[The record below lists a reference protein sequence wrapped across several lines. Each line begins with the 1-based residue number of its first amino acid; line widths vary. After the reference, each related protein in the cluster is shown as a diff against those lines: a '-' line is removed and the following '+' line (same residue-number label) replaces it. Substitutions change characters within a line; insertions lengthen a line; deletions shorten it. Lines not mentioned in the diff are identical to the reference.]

1 MLNRYFSIRNNIFLC
16 GESLLIVSSLFLVNW
31 LFKGTPIWLLELP
44 EYVRQALVV
53 TIVFQTSLYFFDL
66 YELRN
71 DLSLPETATKITQ
84 AFGVG
89 CIVLGALY
97 FFVPEV
103 LIPTKIFW
111 TSYFLMYCLILV
123 WRACYYYILK
133 QKLFVQSVVM
143 VGSGQLAADIT
154 REIEGRYDSPYKII
168 AFVGE
173 KEPLGYDG
181 KEQLFKSLSEI
192 TTITNEDQI
201 DQIVVALDDRRGT
214 MPIETLLKY
223 KLKGVNILQGIN
235 FYERLTGK
243 ILVENVN
250 PSWIIFSEGFS
261 ATKFQSFAKRSFDI
275 FVSSILLI
283 LVFPVMLI
291 TAMII
296 KLESPGSVFY
306 CQKRVGKGRRN
317 FQVYKFRSMIQDAE
331 ENGAVWAQVNDSRVT
346 RFGNFIRRTRIDE
359 LPQLINVLKGEMSLV
374 GPRPERPMFVEKLN
388 TIIPFYDIRHDI
400 RPGVTG
406 WAQVCY
412 PYGAS
417 EEDALRKLEHD
428 LYYMKNISFSL
439 DVLIALKTI
448 KTVLFAK
455 GGR

>member
-1 MLNRYFSIRNNIFLC
+1 
-16 GESLLIVSSLFLVNW
+16 
-31 LFKGTPIWLLELP
+31 
-44 EYVRQALVV
+44 
-53 TIVFQTSLYFFDL
+53 
-66 YELRN
+66 
-71 DLSLPETATKITQ
+71 
-84 AFGVG
+84 
-89 CIVLGALY
+89 
-97 FFVPEV
+97 
-103 LIPTKIFW
+103 
-111 TSYFLMYCLILV
+111 
-123 WRACYYYILK
+123 
-133 QKLFVQSVVM
+133 
-143 VGSGQLAADIT
+143 
-154 REIEGRYDSPYKII
+154 
-168 AFVGE
+168 
-173 KEPLGYDG
+173 
-181 KEQLFKSLSEI
+181 
-192 TTITNEDQI
+192 
-201 DQIVVALDDRRGT
+201 

-275 FVSSILLI
+275 VMSSILLA
-283 LVFPVMLI
+283 LALPVMLI
-291 TAMII
+291 TAVII
-296 KLESPGSVFY
+296 KLESPGSIFY
-306 CQKRVGKGRRN
+306 CQERVGKGRKN
-317 FQVYKFRSMIQDAE
+317 FQVYKFRSMVQDAE
-331 ENGAVWAQVNDSRVT
+331 ENGAVWAAVNDSRVT
-346 RFGNFIRRTRIDE
+346 RFGSFIRRTRIDE

-374 GPRPERPMFVEKLN
+374 GPRPERPMFVEKL
-388 TIIPFYDIRHDI
+388 TKIIPFYDMRHDI

-428 LYYMKNISFSL
+428 LYYMKNISLSL